1 MRGKCISFDKICANS
16 DALTSLIKDE
26 LHQCSLKTKNTKGLA
41 TDGAL
46 MKIGKN
52 HRVPDIFA
60 GFRYSSV

>member
-1 MRGKCISFDKICANS
+1 MRGKCISFGKRCANS

-41 TDGAL
+41 DGAL

-52 HRVPDIFA
+52 HQVPDIFA

>member
-60 GFRYSSV
+60 GFQYSSV